1 VNDYRSNLDLP
12 AAAALIRDASGPVVI
27 LTHAKPDGDAFGSVV
42 ALTGA
47 LQLLGRRTHA
57 VLVPPIL
64 PGLQMLE
71 GQSLYHVFEDGAA
84 LPEAALYVI
93 VDTGA
98 WSQVGPL
105 RPFIE
110 PHLGRTLILDH
121 HLAGDIPAAH
131 RFIDPTAAAACE
143 IISDL
148 IDQLLP
154 GGRLI
159 PEGKGSDAADP
170 ELDHTLLDVIHQSLF
185 VGIASDTGWFRFS
198 NATPRTHRLAARLI
212 ERGVSHTDLYARIEQ
227 SERPEKLKLLI
238 RAVASLKLLADG
250 RAATMMLRKKDF
262 LETGAL
268 EEETERLIDIP
279 QQVGSIQAIV
289 LIVEHEDPEQP
300 DKPITRLSLR
310 SKPAPGAVNVSELA
324 AQFGGGGHARAA
336 GAKIDASV
344 DEVAPKVE
352 QALLDALDANS

>member
-1 VNDYRSNLDLP
+1 MNPYHSNLDLP
-12 AAAALIRDASGPVVI
+12 AAARLIRGSHGPVVV
-27 LTHAKPDGDAFGSVV
+27 LTHTKPDGDAFGSVV
-42 ALTGA
+42 ALTAA
-47 LQLLGRRTHA
+47 LQILGRRTHA

-71 GQSLYHVFEDGAA
+71 GQSLFKAYDESLK

-105 RPFIE
+105 RPLIE
-110 PHLGRTLILDH
+110 PHLERTLILDH

-131 RFIDPTAAAACE
+131 KFIDATAAAACE

-170 ELDHTLLDVIHQSLF
+170 ELDHRLLDVIHQSLF
-185 VGIASDTGWFRFS
+185 VGIASDTGWFKFS

-212 ERGVSHTDLYARIEQ
+212 ERGVSHTDLYARLSQ
-227 SERPEKLKLLI
+227 SERSEKLKLLI

-250 RAATMMLRKKDF
+250 RAATMTLRKRDF
-262 LETGAL
+262 VETGAL

-279 QQVGSIQAIV
+279 QQVGTIEAIV
-289 LIVEHEDPEQP
+289 LIVEHANPEHPEQ
-300 DKPITRLSLR
+300 PITRLSLR
-310 SKPAPGAVNVSELA
+310 SKPGPKAVNVSELA
-324 AQFGGGGHARAA
+324 VQFGGGGHARAA

-352 QALLDALDANS
+352 RALLDALRRA